1 MAARQTQVRWVLI
14 LLVIGL
20 VGIGA
25 AVLVW
30 WPTLGFPNTDSPSAV
45 HTKATVVTS
54 AECGSGNAHD
64 TVEVTVDGAKKQVP
78 LDGCGQAKGTSL
90 DVVVTN
96 DNGQFSAH
104 PADAAQVGG
113 NRDGRLTA
121 VLLCLSAVAGALYA
135 YLIRYRPVPK
145 TATVAAP
152 VLEAVEPPPFPEPAA
167 FPEPPA
173 FPETAFT
180 DTGFTDTGFTE
191 TGFSETGFTE
201 TVFPEPPGFPDE
213 PAAVV
218 EEPTGEDDPADE
230 NSESNKTPG

>member
-30 WPTLGFPNTDSPSAV
+30 WPTLGFPNTDAPSAV

-54 AECGSGNAHD
+54 AQCGSANAHD
-64 TVEVTVDGAKKQVP
+64 TVEVTVDGGKKQVP

-90 DVVVTN
+90 DVVITGE
-96 DNGQFSAH
+96 NGQLSAH

-135 YLIRYRPVPK
+135 YLIRYQPVPK
-145 TATVAAP
+145 TATAAP
-152 VLEAVEPPPFPEPAA
+152 APVIGADEPEVLPEAPA
-167 FPEPPA
+167 
-173 FPETAFT
+173 
-180 DTGFTDTGFTE
+180 
-191 TGFSETGFTE
+191 
-201 TVFPEPPGFPDE
+201 E
-213 PAAVV
+213 PAAVTD
-218 EEPTGEDDPADE
+218 EEPAGEDDKVEENAEPSNTPA
-230 NSESNKTPG
+230 S

>member
-1 MAARQTQVRWVLI
+1 VLI

-30 WPTLGFPNTDSPSAV
+30 WPTLGFPSTDSPSAV
-45 HTKATVVTS
+45 HAKATVVTS
-54 AECGSGNAHD
+54 AQCGNANAHD

-78 LDGCGQAKGTSL
+78 LDGCGQAKGTAL
-90 DVVVTN
+90 DVIVTD

-135 YLIRYRPVPK
+135 YLIRYRPAPK
-145 TATVAAP
+145 AAAVAPAP
-152 VLEAVEPPPFPEPAA
+152 VIEAV
-167 FPEPPA
+167 EPPA
-173 FPETAFT
+173 FPEPAFA
-180 DTGFTDTGFTE
+180 
-191 TGFSETGFTE
+191 E
-201 TVFPEPPGFPDE
+201 TVFPEPSYPEIPAFPETPVFPDE
-213 PAAVV
+213 PQAVA

-230 NSESNKTPG
+230 NSESSNTSG

>member
-1 MAARQTQVRWVLI
+1 VLI

-30 WPTLGFPNTDSPSAV
+30 WPTLGFPSTDSPSAV
-45 HTKATVVTS
+45 HTRATVVTS
-54 AECGSGNAHD
+54 AQCGNANAHD

-90 DVVVTN
+90 DVVVTD

-145 TATVAAP
+145 TVAPAP
-152 VLEAVEPPPFPEPAA
+152 VIEAV
-167 FPEPPA
+167 EPPA
-173 FPETAFT
+173 FPEPAFPEPT
-180 DTGFTDTGFTE
+180 FPK
-191 TGFSETGFTE
+191 
-201 TVFPEPPGFPDE
+201 TVFPEPTYSEPAYPEIPAFPETPVFPDE
-213 PAAVV
+213 QHAVV

-230 NSESNKTPG
+230 NSESSNTPG

>member
-1 MAARQTQVRWVLI
+1 VLI

-30 WPTLGFPNTDSPSAV
+30 WPTLGFPSTDSPSAV
-45 HTKATVVTS
+45 HSRATVVTS
-54 AECGSGNAHD
+54 AQCGSGNARD

-90 DVVVTN
+90 DVIVT
-96 DNGQFSAH
+96 DENGQFSAH
-104 PADAAQVGG
+104 PADASQVGG

-145 TATVAAP
+145 TAAVAAVP
-152 VLEAVEPPPFPEPAA
+152 VIGAAEPPVV
-167 FPEPPA
+167 PEPPA
-173 FPETAFT
+173 FP
-180 DTGFTDTGFTE
+180 
-191 TGFSETGFTE
+191 
-201 TVFPEPPGFPDE
+201 DE
-213 PAAVV
+213 PATVIE
-218 EEPTGEDDPADE
+218 EEPAGDDDPADE
-230 NSESNKTPG
+230 NVESSNTHS

>member
-1 MAARQTQVRWVLI
+1 VLI

-30 WPTLGFPNTDSPSAV
+30 WPTLGFPNTDAPSAV

-54 AECGSGNAHD
+54 AQCSGANAHD
-64 TVEVTVDGAKKQVP
+64 TVEVTVNGAKKQVP

-90 DVVVTN
+90 DVVVTD
-96 DNGQFSAH
+96 DNGQLSAH
-104 PADAAQVGG
+104 ASDAAQIGG

-145 TATVAAP
+145 PATPAP
-152 VLEAVEPPPFPEPAA
+152 VIGSGEPARVPEPVVDSGVEPEPEPEDDFEA
-167 FPEPPA
+167 
-173 FPETAFT
+173 
-180 DTGFTDTGFTE
+180 
-191 TGFSETGFTE
+191 S
-201 TVFPEPPGFPDE
+201 
-213 PAAVV
+213 
-218 EEPTGEDDPADE
+218 GEDENEDE
-230 NSESNKTPG
+230 IEENATPSNTAG

>member
-45 HTKATVVTS
+45 HTRATVVTS

-64 TVEVTVDGAKKQVP
+64 TVEVTIDGVKKQAP
-78 LDGCGQAKGTSL
+78 LDGCGQAKGTAL
-90 DVVVTN
+90 DVVVT
-96 DNGQFSAH
+96 DENGQLSAH

-121 VLLCLSAVAGALYA
+121 LLLCLSAVAGALYA
-135 YLIRYRPVPK
+135 YLIRYRPAPK
-145 TATVAAP
+145 TAAPAP
-152 VLEAVEPPPFPEPAA
+152 VIGASEPVFPEPTFQEPAFPEPAYPDLPA
-167 FPEPPA
+167 EPEA
-173 FPETAFT
+173 MVE
-180 DTGFTDTGFTE
+180 DE
-191 TGFSETGFTE
+191 I
-201 TVFPEPPGFPDE
+201 E
-213 PAAVV
+213 PADQNDDHD
-218 EEPTGEDDPADE
+218 PGGEADE
-230 NSESNKTPG
+230 NAEEPSTTHG

>member
-45 HTKATVVTS
+45 HAKATVVTS
-54 AECGSGNAHD
+54 AQCGSGNAHD

-78 LDGCGQAKGTSL
+78 LDGCGQAKGTAL
-90 DVVVTN
+90 DVVVTEE
-96 DNGQFSAH
+96 NGQFSAH

-135 YLIRYRPVPK
+135 YLIRYQPVPK
-145 TATVAAP
+145 TAAP
-152 VLEAVEPPPFPEPAA
+152 TPVIEAV
-167 FPEPPA
+167 EPPA
-173 FPETAFT
+173 FPEPAFA
-180 DTGFTDTGFTE
+180 E
-191 TGFSETGFTE
+191 AA
-201 TVFPEPPGFPDE
+201 FPEPVHPEIPAFPETPVFPDE
-213 PAAVV
+213 PEAAV

-230 NSESNKTPG
+230 NSESSNTPG

>member
-1 MAARQTQVRWVLI
+1 MLI

-64 TVEVTVDGAKKQVP
+64 TVEFTVDGAKKQAP
-78 LDGCGQAKGTSL
+78 LDGCGQAKGTAL
-90 DVVVTN
+90 DVVVTT
-96 DNGQFSAH
+96 DNGQLSAH
-104 PADAAQVGG
+104 AADASQVAG

-145 TATVAAP
+145 TAAPAP
-152 VLEAVEPPPFPEPAA
+152 VIGAS
-167 FPEPPA
+167 EPPA
-173 FPETAFT
+173 FPEPAYPEPAFPEA
-180 DTGFTDTGFTE
+180 GFPEAG
-191 TGFSETGFTE
+191 
-201 TVFPEPPGFPDE
+201 FPEPAYPEPMYSEQAEEQEPEALDDE
-213 PAAVV
+213 EDPA
-218 EEPTGEDDPADE
+218 GEDDPAEE
-230 NSESNKTPG
+230 NVEPTPHP

>member
-30 WPTLGFPNTDSPSAV
+30 WPTLGFPNTDAPSAV

-54 AECGSGNAHD
+54 AQCSGANAHD
-64 TVEVTVDGAKKQVP
+64 TVEVTVDGAKKRVP

-90 DVVVTN
+90 DVVVTD
-96 DNGQFSAH
+96 DNGQLSAH
-104 PADAAQVGG
+104 ASDAAQVGG

-135 YLIRYRPVPK
+135 YLIRYRPAPK
-145 TATVAAP
+145 PAAP
-152 VLEAVEPPPFPEPAA
+152 APVIGSGEPAHEPEPVVDSE
-167 FPEPPA
+167 PEP
-173 FPETAFT
+173 E
-180 DTGFTDTGFTE
+180 
-191 TGFSETGFTE
+191 
-201 TVFPEPPGFPDE
+201 PEPEDDVEASDE
-213 PAAVV
+213 DDV
-218 EEPTGEDDPADE
+218 EENAAP
-230 NSESNKTPG
+230 SNTAG

>member
-1 MAARQTQVRWVLI
+1 VLI

-45 HTKATVVTS
+45 HTRATVVTS
-54 AECGSGNAHD
+54 AQCGSGTAHD

-78 LDGCGQAKGTSL
+78 LDGCGQAKGTAL

-96 DNGQFSAH
+96 ENGQLSAH
-104 PADAAQVGG
+104 PADASQVGG

-145 TATVAAP
+145 TAAPATAAP
-152 VLEAVEPPPFPEPAA
+152 VIGAV
-167 FPEPPA
+167 EPPA
-173 FPETAFT
+173 FPEPT
-180 DTGFTDTGFTE
+180 
-191 TGFSETGFTE
+191 
-201 TVFPEPPGFPDE
+201 FPDE
-213 PAAVV
+213 PEAV
-218 EEPTGEDDPADE
+218 EEPVNEDDPADE
-230 NSESNKTPG
+230 NAESSNTPG